1 MIRTI
6 FNLITA
12 LSLFLCALAD
22 IRSYRIPNRLIW
34 IAAAFCLLGQWVSSA
49 GGNLPCYVWES
60 GGAGKAMKDVLAVL
74 GRMVLAVGVSLPF
87 HMSGMIGGGD
97 SKIMALSVGW
107 LGFGAGVQAIGI
119 GLVLGAILALGKML
133 RHGSMARRFLYL
145 SAYIRRTIREKKIH
159 AYYDADRDGRDCVI
173 PLGACIC
180 ARIFLKRMRL

>member
-34 IAAAFCLLGQWVSSA
+34 IAVAFCLLGQWVSSA

-97 SKIMALSVGW
+97 SKIMALSVG
-107 LGFGAGVQAIGI
+107 
-119 GLVLGAILALGKML
+119 
-133 RHGSMARRFLYL
+133 
-145 SAYIRRTIREKKIH
+145 
-159 AYYDADRDGRDCVI
+159 
-173 PLGACIC
+173 
-180 ARIFLKRMRL
+180 

>member
-12 LSLFLCALAD
+12 LSLILCALAD

-34 IAAAFCLLGQWVSSA
+34 IAVAFCLLGQWVSSA

-60 GGAGKAMKDVLAVL
+60 GGAGKALNDVLAVL
-74 GRMVLAVGVSLPF
+74 GRMVLAVAVSLPVLLL
-87 HMSGMIGGGD
+87 GLLVAGD
-97 SKIMALSVGW
+97 RETIVLAVGW
-107 LGFGAGVQAIGI
+107 WGAGAGEQAL
-119 GLVLGAILALGKML
+119 GLCVGRGAILALGKLL
-133 RHGSMARRFLYL
+133 RHGSLARRFLYL

-180 ARIFLKRMRL
+180 AGIFLKRMGM